1 MRNSNTEIHILGT
14 LISEGTQMVD
24 VVDVLTPD
32 MFESVATSSVYAAM
46 QKMFDEN
53 KGIDLVTLSERIVGN
68 KAIEAKGGT
77 AWLASMAANYT
88 PGLLREYA
96 LLLKER
102 YVQKKALG
110 YAREVQRAVID
121 GLGVDE
127 IVSIVNKGA
136 DAVNNLLIAAGA
148 TRSVKSIIPEV
159 LEQLEERMF
168 IAQKGGITDIP
179 TGLAKLDKV
188 TNGWKRNQLIV
199 LAARPGQGKTQLA
212 IHFAMTAAAHR
223 FSCLFFSLEMTS
235 PALMDRALISMS
247 KVYSEDYR
255 AGKLTQAAWDNVT
268 QAGSRIQQMP
278 ITLNDAPLQTVRK
291 IRTDCL
297 LLKRTQRLDM
307 VIIDY
312 LQLVE
317 PDDRHQIREQQV
329 ATMTR
334 ALKLLAKELGVPVI
348 LLCQLNREAENN
360 PGKRP
365 SLANLRESG
374 AIEQDADLV
383 LLLMRPEVYGIKTI
397 DIGEQIGVSTA
408 GLGFLDI
415 AKQRDGATGTILF
428 RTNKQFSEIKD
439 Y

>member
-1 MRNSNTEIHILGT
+1 MNLEKNILGAI
-14 LISEGTQMVD
+14 ISGYAD
-24 VVDVLTPD
+24 FGDAANVLSSA
-32 MFESVATSSVYAAM
+32 MFEKPAHQTIFSACLNLYDQGKT
-46 QKMFDEN
+46 
-53 KGIDLVTLSERIVGN
+53 IDISTVDTALQGNDIYRKTGGVGYLAEIGLVI
-68 KAIEAKGGT
+68 GGR
-77 AWLASMAANYT
+77 LC
-88 PGLLREYA
+88 EHA
-96 LLLKER
+96 LVLKER
-102 YVQKKALG
+102 YVKRKVLEMAKKIQQEVCDHKPLDDILG
-110 YAREVQRAVID
+110 TVYS
-121 GLGVDE
+121 GTDE
-127 IVSIVNKGA
+127 ISGLLVDKHKSLPVS
-136 DAVNNLLIAAGA
+136 
-148 TRSVKSIIPEV
+148 SVIMQCM
-159 LEQLEERMF
+159 EQLEART
-168 IAQKGGITDIP
+168 ARAKNGGHNGIP
-179 TGLAKLDKV
+179 TGLTKLDQL
-188 TNGWKRNQLIV
+188 TNGWKGNQLIV

-212 IHFAMTAAAHR
+212 IHFALAAAAHN
-223 FSCLFFSLEMTS
+223 FSSLILSLEMTS
-235 PALMDRALISMS
+235 PALLDRALISMS
-247 KVYSEDYR
+247 KVSSEDYR
-255 AGKLTQAAWDNVT
+255 AGKVT
-268 QAGSRIQQMP
+268 QADWDKITAAGSLIQQMP

-291 IRTDCL
+291 IRTECL
-297 LLKRTQRLDM
+297 LHKRTQRLDM

>member
-1 MRNSNTEIHILGT
+1 MNLEKNILGAI
-14 LISEGTQMVD
+14 ISGYAD
-24 VVDVLTPD
+24 FGDAANVLSSA
-32 MFESVATSSVYAAM
+32 MFEKPAHQTIFSACLNLYDQGKT
-46 QKMFDEN
+46 
-53 KGIDLVTLSERIVGN
+53 IDISTVDTALQGNDIYRKTGGVGYLAEIGLVI
-68 KAIEAKGGT
+68 GGR
-77 AWLASMAANYT
+77 LC
-88 PGLLREYA
+88 EHA
-96 LLLKER
+96 LVLKER
-102 YVQKKALG
+102 YVKRKVLEMAKKIQQEVCDQKPLDDILG
-110 YAREVQRAVID
+110 IVYS
-121 GLGVDE
+121 GTDE
-127 IVSIVNKGA
+127 ISGLLVEKHKSLPVS
-136 DAVNNLLIAAGA
+136 
-148 TRSVKSIIPEV
+148 SVIMQCM
-159 LEQLEERMF
+159 EQLEARTARAKNGEH
-168 IAQKGGITDIP
+168 IGIP
-179 TGLAKLDKV
+179 TGLAKLDQITK
-188 TNGWKRNQLIV
+188 GWKENQLIV

-255 AGKLTQAAWDNVT
+255 AGKLTQAAWNNVT

>member
-1 MRNSNTEIHILGT
+1 MAKKIQQEVCDQKPLDDILGIVYSGT
-14 LISEGTQMVD
+14 DEISGLLVEKHKSLPV
-24 VVDVLTPD
+24 
-32 MFESVATSSVYAAM
+32 SSVIM
-46 QKMFDEN
+46 QCM
-53 KGIDLVTLSERIVGN
+53 
-68 KAIEAKGGT
+68 
-77 AWLASMAANYT
+77 
-88 PGLLREYA
+88 
-96 LLLKER
+96 
-102 YVQKKALG
+102 
-110 YAREVQRAVID
+110 
-121 GLGVDE
+121 
-127 IVSIVNKGA
+127 
-136 DAVNNLLIAAGA
+136 
-148 TRSVKSIIPEV
+148 
-159 LEQLEERMF
+159 EQLEARTARAKNGEH
-168 IAQKGGITDIP
+168 IGIP
-179 TGLAKLDKV
+179 TGLAKLDQITK
-188 TNGWKRNQLIV
+188 GWKENQLIV

-235 PALMDRALISMS
+235 TALMDRALISMS

>member
-1 MRNSNTEIHILGT
+1 MNLEKNILGAI
-14 LISEGTQMVD
+14 ISGYAD
-24 VVDVLTPD
+24 FGDAANVLSSA
-32 MFESVATSSVYAAM
+32 MFEKPAHQTIFSACLNLYDQGKT
-46 QKMFDEN
+46 
-53 KGIDLVTLSERIVGN
+53 IDISTVDTALQGNDIYRKTGGVGYLAGRLCEHALV
-68 KAIEAKGGT
+68 
-77 AWLASMAANYT
+77 
-88 PGLLREYA
+88 
-96 LLLKER
+96 LKER
-102 YVQKKALG
+102 YVKRKVLEMAKKIQQEVCDQKPLDDILG
-110 YAREVQRAVID
+110 IVYS
-121 GLGVDE
+121 GTDE
-127 IVSIVNKGA
+127 ISGLLVEKHKSLPVS
-136 DAVNNLLIAAGA
+136 
-148 TRSVKSIIPEV
+148 SVIMQCM
-159 LEQLEERMF
+159 EQLEARTARAKNGEH
-168 IAQKGGITDIP
+168 IGIP
-179 TGLAKLDKV
+179 TGLAKLDQITK
-188 TNGWKRNQLIV
+188 GWKENQLIV

-212 IHFAMTAAAHR
+212 IHFALAAAAHN
-223 FSCLFFSLEMTS
+223 FSSLILSLEMTS
-235 PALMDRALISMS
+235 PALLDRALISMS
-247 KVYSEDYR
+247 KVSSEDYR
-255 AGKLTQAAWDNVT
+255 AGKVT
-268 QAGSRIQQMP
+268 QADWDKITAAGSLIQQMP

-291 IRTDCL
+291 IRTECL
-297 LLKRTQRLDM
+297 LHKRTQRLDM